1 MAFTHTILHSY
12 RDSSAT
18 TITGTESVSAD
29 TEINYDGS
37 VAGETTNYEVD
48 WGVTRANLK
57 SVGIFCDKAITIKT
71 NDSGSPQETITIA
84 AGQQRIWSLATD
96 TITLCPFSNNITKLY
111 ITNSTAGAASVKV
124 RALCDQTPA

>member
-1 MAFTHTILHSY
+1 MSFAHTIIHAY
-12 RDSSAT
+12 RDSSGT

-29 TEINYDGS
+29 TEINFDGS
-37 VAGETTNYEVD
+37 VAGEATDYEVD
-48 WGVTRANLK
+48 WAVTRANLK
-57 SVGIFCDKAITIKT
+57 SVGIFSDKSITIKT
-71 NDSGSPQETITIA
+71 NSSSSPAETISIA

-96 TITLCPFSNNITKLY
+96 LIGLCPFSTNVTKLY